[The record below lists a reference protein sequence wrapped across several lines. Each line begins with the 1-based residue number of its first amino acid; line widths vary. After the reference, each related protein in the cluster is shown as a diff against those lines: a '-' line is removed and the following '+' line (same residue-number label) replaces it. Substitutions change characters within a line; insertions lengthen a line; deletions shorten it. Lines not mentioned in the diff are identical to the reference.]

1 MTRKGALLLL
11 LIVTVV
17 DVFPQ
22 DADIFKPDSIKKEI
36 TAVQITNALRID
48 GIMNEPEWR
57 KAIPA
62 TRFIQVEPLQGNTPN
77 YETEVRI
84 LYNRQYLYI
93 GIFAHD
99 SLGKKAIRATDFK
112 RDFDYRSHDLVSLAF
127 DGFNDKRNAMCFVTN
142 AYGVQRDLL
151 SFDDLYYDLDW
162 NGLWKVR
169 TSRTD
174 SGWGAEIAIPW
185 QTLRYPKTA
194 DSIQHWGFNVY
205 RNRRLTNEITAFS
218 PFPRVFSSLRMDY
231 AGVLKNLQ
239 PPPPKPNVRIQPYFL
254 GSYDR
259 FKNFDPGIKP
269 EATHYKLGGELKW
282 AINTNTVLDL
292 TANTDFA
299 QADADQQVNNITR
312 FSVFFPEKRQFFLE
326 NASLFGG
333 GVGPSDD
340 GSGGS
345 MRIQPFFSRRIGLD
359 DNGNP
364 IPIDAGGRFVYRS
377 SKRNFG
383 AIVMRQRGQD
393 STPATNFFVGRF
405 SENFGKQNRVGGL
418 ITIKNR
424 PGGSN
429 VVSTI
434 DGFFRLGE
442 SHSLNTMFVHSTNTN
457 GGKQGIAGFVQYFNS
472 NNHYKIWW
480 TESIVTKNFDPEM
493 GFVSR
498 TDVIGTTPGA
508 NWYYRGSKL
517 PFKKILRAF
526 EPGILPEFYHQVS
539 TGKLIERQ
547 LYFFPVWLNLQ
558 SGAYLGYGI
567 VPAFQLLTEPFE
579 PLGVTIAPGS
589 YHYNR
594 QQIWSGTDPSR
605 IINLQV
611 IYTWGQYYDGKLNS
625 GDWKLQFAPIPHISL
640 TGRFNR
646 NHFMGVGASKT
657 NNTVDLYSIEGRFA
671 LNPRLQLVGFYQRN
685 SENSSDNYNIRL
697 SWEYEPLSNIYF
709 VYNHHGFNNLQS
721 KLQTE
726 DHIIAKIS
734 YLRQF

>member
-1 MTRKGALLLL
+1 MIQKWALLL
-11 LIVTVV
+11 ICIIIITEA
-17 DVFPQ
+17 FSQ
-22 DADIFKPDSIKKEI
+22 DAEIFKPDSIKKEI
-36 TAVQITNALRID
+36 TAVQITGTIRVD
-48 GIMNEPEWR
+48 GLMNEPEWQ
-57 KAIPA
+57 KAQPA
-62 TRFIQVEPLQGNTPN
+62 TRFIQVEPLQGNLPN
-77 YETEVRI
+77 YQTEVRI
-84 LYNRQYLYI
+84 LYNRQYLYV

-127 DGFNDKRNAMCFVTN
+127 DGFNDKRNAMSFVTN
-142 AYGVQRDLL
+142 PYGVQRDLL

-162 NGLWKVR
+162 NGLWRVR

-174 SGWGAEIAIPW
+174 SGWAVEMAIPW
-185 QTLRYPKTA
+185 QTFRYPKTA

-218 PFPRVFSSLRMDY
+218 PFPRAFTSLRMDY
-231 AGVLKNLQ
+231 AGILNNLQ
-239 PPPPKPNVRIQPYFL
+239 PPPPKPNIRIQPYFL
-254 GSYDR
+254 MSYDR
-259 FKNFDPGIKP
+259 YKNFDPAIKP

-282 AINTNTVLDL
+282 AINPNAVLDL

-299 QADADQQVNNITR
+299 QVDADQQVNNVTR

-333 GVGPSDD
+333 GIGPSEDY
-340 GSGGS
+340 SGGS
-345 MRIQPFFSRRIGLD
+345 MRIQPFFSRSIGLD

-364 IPIDAGGRFVYRS
+364 IAIDAGGRFVYRS

-383 AIVMRQRGQD
+383 AIAMRQHAAD
-393 STPATNFFVGRF
+393 STPATNFFVARF
-405 SENFGKQNRVGGL
+405 SQNLGQRNRIGGL
-418 ITIKNR
+418 VTMKNR

-429 VVSTI
+429 IVSTV

-442 SHSLNTMFVHSTNTN
+442 ASSINTVLVHSTNTR
-457 GGKQGIAGFVQYFNS
+457 GGKQGIAGFVQYFHS
-472 NNHYKIWW
+472 NNHHKIWL
-480 TESIVTKNFDPEM
+480 TESVVSKDFDPEM

-498 TDVIGTTPGA
+498 RDVIGTTPGY
-508 NWYYRGSKL
+508 NWFYRGNKL
-517 PFKKILRAF
+517 PFKKLLRAF
-526 EPGILPEFYHQVS
+526 EPGFSPEFYHQAS
-539 TGKLIERQ
+539 TGKLIETQ
-547 LYFFPVWLNLQ
+547 WNFFPVWLNMQ
-558 SGAYLGYGI
+558 SGAFLGYGI
-567 VPAFQLLTEPFE
+567 TPSYQLLTEPFE
-579 PLGVTIAPGS
+579 PLGVSISAGS
-589 YHYNR
+589 YHYTR
-594 QQIWSGTDPSR
+594 HQLWGSTDPSKML
-605 IINLQV
+605 NLQV
-611 IYTWGQYYDGKLNS
+611 LYMWGEYFNGKLNS

-646 NHFMGVGASKT
+646 NHFMGVGSLKT

-671 LNPRLQLVGFYQRN
+671 LNPRLQLIGFYQRN

-721 KLQTE
+721 KLQKE